1 LLGQCAG
8 FLNLGKNIK
17 LILNFNSCFCFD
29 TGAVLGPMSFFM
41 KFFGYITLAWGL
53 VQKRRV
59 FSPVRAASMSGAHQ
73 FVECATY
80 FGWKHGSKCPQQ
92 LEKLI
97 DVSYAPNLP
106 KKIIFYKKYW
116 YFICFSV
123 KIKFSELESLAM
135 NGLN

>member
-1 LLGQCAG
+1 M
-8 FLNLGKNIK
+8 
-17 LILNFNSCFCFD
+17 ILNFNSCFCFD
-29 TGAVLGPMSFFM
+29 TGAVLSSMSFFM

-53 VQKRRV
+53 VQNRRV

-97 DVSYAPNLP
+97 DVSYAPKFT
-106 KKIIFYKKYW
+106 KKIISYKKYW
-116 YFICFSV
+116 YFVCF
-123 KIKFSELESLAM
+123 FSE
-135 NGLN
+135 NKIQRIGLLCNYSAKLRDSNTNHSVYLG